1 MHQFRRNG
9 VLVKPSEPGCVW
21 GSPRNSG
28 EPNIA
33 ATGLDVSFEVSTSE
47 LVDTGRQRAGWY
59 RKNRENPMKSFPAT
73 DLSISVLSWIGD
85 ELREQ
90 VAQIE
95 QEERRA
101 RITSGVRSVI
111 AAGLTGG
118 MSLMLLQLLQF

>member
-1 MHQFRRNG
+1 MTAG
-9 VLVKPSEPGCVW
+9 SVL
-21 GSPRNSG
+21 
-28 EPNIA
+28 
-33 ATGLDVSFEVSTSE
+33 
-47 LVDTGRQRAGWY
+47 AGIDN
-59 RKNRENPMKSFPAT
+59 NRENPMKSFPAT

-90 VAQIE
+90 VAQVE